1 MAMVGV
7 AVFDAVN
14 SITGEYRPYRTRFAV
29 SPTASAEAATAV
41 AAARTLEALFPT
53 LADQFRG
60 KLDSFLASIPD
71 GSDKTDGIALGE
83 QAAASIL
90 EWRSTDGS
98 TRAVSYTPGTDPGEW
113 RPTLPRNAAAL
124 APQWPR
130 VRPFAITFGS
140 VFRPAGP
147 PALTSDEYAAAVNEV
162 KALGRRDGSSRTAE
176 QTQIALFWADNAGV
190 SPTPPGHWLDI
201 ALRESK
207 LRGLSLFENARL
219 FGMLGVA
226 LADAAIA
233 SWDAKFDD
241 DFWRPI
247 TAIREADTDGNPNTT
262 ADPEWLPLIPTPPFP
277 SYTSGHST
285 FSGAAAAVMAS
296 VFGADT
302 PFTTSSAELPGVVRS
317 FAGYEAAANEA
328 ALSRL
333 YGGIHYSFD
342 NNDGMSAGKALG
354 QFVVNNFFR
363 PA

>member
-1 MAMVGV
+1 
-7 AVFDAVN
+7 
-14 SITGEYRPYRTRFAV
+14 
-29 SPTASAEAATAV
+29 V
-41 AAARTLEALFPT
+41 AA
-53 LADQFRG
+53 G
-60 KLDSFLASIPD
+60 
-71 GSDKTDGIALGE
+71 
-83 QAAASIL
+83 QAV
-90 EWRSTDGS
+90 RHQV
-98 TRAVSYTPGTDPGEW
+98 RQRVPPG
-113 RPTLPRNAAAL
+113 
-124 APQWPR
+124 
-130 VRPFAITFGS
+130 
-140 VFRPAGP
+140 
-147 PALTSDEYAAAVNEV
+147 
-162 KALGRRDGSSRTAE
+162 
-176 QTQIALFWADNAGV
+176 IALFWAENAGV